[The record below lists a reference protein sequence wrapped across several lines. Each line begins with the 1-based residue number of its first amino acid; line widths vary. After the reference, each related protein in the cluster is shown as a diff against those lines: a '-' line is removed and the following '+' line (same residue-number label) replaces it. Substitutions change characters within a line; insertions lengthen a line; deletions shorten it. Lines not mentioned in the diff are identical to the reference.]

1 MEQPAQLHET
11 TERLGT
17 ERLSK
22 LLLRLSLPGIISMI
36 AISLYNLVDTFWV
49 GKLGYQPVA
58 ALTAIMP
65 YYILLISVGVGTG
78 VGVSALASRRFGER
92 NVEAANRVV
101 GQVFLLSVI
110 LGGFFLLVSILFA
123 VPVARL
129 SGAPDDVIGLSEQY
143 LVILGWGMPFFILGL
158 IGRNVFHASGDA
170 IRPMIFTIFGQVCN
184 AILDPFFIFGWW
196 FFPEMGIGGAA
207 LATVISNI
215 LSVALALY
223 YVLAGKTPYRL
234 QLHHLVPNIRVIF
247 DIYHVGLPAAVMQM
261 TESIVFA
268 LFNHVVAGFGSVA
281 LAAVGIAARLSDLA
295 FMPIIGTGQ
304 GLLPIIGFS
313 LGAKLWDRLWGAVKL
328 ASIWMMVLM
337 GIATILFEVF
347 APQTVALFNK
357 DPELLAIAVPGMRIF
372 LSTLIVIGPAIM
384 FITTFQGL
392 GKGKDALVLSLA
404 RQFIFFLPVMY
415 VLAHFLG
422 LTGVWLSMPV
432 SDILGVTTSG
442 LWLYREYRRQ
452 KGSLELRAQNL
463 KP

>member
-1 MEQPAQLHET
+1 
-11 TERLGT
+11 
-17 ERLSK
+17 
-22 LLLRLSLPGIISMI
+22 
-36 AISLYNLVDTFWV
+36 
-49 GKLGYQPVA
+49 
-58 ALTAIMP
+58 
-65 YYILLISVGVGTG
+65 
-78 VGVSALASRRFGER
+78 
-92 NVEAANRVV
+92 VEAANRVV

-129 SGAPDDVIGLSEQY
+129 SGAPDDVNGLSEQY